1 MSLTPHD
8 PRDIPILTEAID
20 SGGTQATAMN
30 LQAAQSAI
38 VSETLRIA
46 DELLHQAAKDMEAIL
61 FERVY
66 DRLREQ
72 IPDLIDRILKEQLA
86 SPPSPEA

>member
-8 PRDIPILTEAID
+8 PRDIPILTDAID
-20 SGGTQATAMN
+20 TGGAQAAAMN

>member
-8 PRDIPILTEAID
+8 PRDIPILTDAID
-20 SGGTQATAMN
+20 TGGAQAAAMN

-72 IPDLIDRILKEQLA
+72 IPDLIDRILREQLA